1 MKIAYQPINLYN
13 IEKADLSKKDNI
25 QKHANVLF
33 SALPKVEVKN
43 TKNVF
48 KINKLVNNFTKIYMD
63 DLPGLAE
70 SKETFFE
77 KFLILSLG
85 GIAKTAMKCKALSV
99 NGVAGILKI
108 DNKDVGGYAFS
119 IDKKNNLGFMML
131 TSMDKKYHHTRVG
144 NKALIYIAESIYK
157 NAKAKNVSRI
167 AWIVDEENKRG
178 ANLFSR
184 FKTNIEK
191 YKSMDVHVIDTEEF
205 GNTIIKYK
213 TLDTKI

>member
-1 MKIAYQPINLYN
+1 MKIAYQSINLHN
-13 IEKADLSKKDNI
+13 IQKTDNI
-25 QKHANVLF
+25 QRHADVSF
-33 SALPKVEVKN
+33 SALPKVEIKN

-77 KFLILSLG
+77 KFLVFTLG
-85 GIAKTAMKCKALSV
+85 GIARTAMKYMALSSK
-99 NGVAGILKI
+99 GVAGILKI
-108 DNKDVGGYAFS
+108 DNKNAGGYAMV
-119 IDKKNNLGFMML
+119 IDKKNDLGFMML
-131 TSMDKKYHHTRVG
+131 LSLDKKNHHTRVG
-144 NKALIYIAESIYK
+144 NKALIDIAESIYK

-184 FKTNIEK
+184 FKTNIEE
-191 YKSMDVHVIDTEEF
+191 YKTGDVHVIDVEEF
-205 GNTIIKYK
+205 GKTIRKHK
-213 TLDTKI
+213 SLVV

>member
-1 MKIAYQPINLYN
+1 MKITYQSINLYN
-13 IEKADLSKKDNI
+13 IQKADLSKNDNI
-25 QKHANVLF
+25 QRYANVSF
-33 SALPKVEVKN
+33 SALPTVEVKN

-63 DLPGLAE
+63 NLPGLAE

-77 KFLILSLG
+77 KFLIFTLG
-85 GIAKTAMKCKALSV
+85 GIVKIAMKYKALSF

-108 DNKDVGGYAFS
+108 GNKNAGGYAIA
-119 IDKKNNLGFMML
+119 IDKKSDLGFMML
-131 TSMDKKYHHTRVG
+131 LSMDKKYHHTRVG
-144 NKALIYIAESIYK
+144 NRALIDMAESIYK

-184 FKTNIEK
+184 FKTNIEE
-191 YKSMDVHVIDTEEF
+191 YKSGDVHVINIEEF
-205 GNTIIKYK
+205 GKTIRKHK
-213 TLDTKI
+213 LAG